1 MTTEAI
7 SRPSSS
13 YRTPRI
19 ALIAV
24 VALIVGAFIGAG
36 VVALTS
42 SGGSEGAATTQRAV
56 LPTAGTADV
65 CAGDGG
71 ALLASVAAMPV
82 DVSNDIMSRLS
93 APTRALLSTAA
104 EMSAIS
110 ESTPQ
115 MPDPETLAAV
125 LSRVRPADAAALT
138 GGLSPQ
144 TRAAIAATASGSACS

>member
-1 MTTEAI
+1 MTTDAI

-19 ALIAV
+19 ALVAL

-42 SGGSEGAATTQRAV
+42 SGSPEGAATTPRAV
-56 LPTAGTADV
+56 LPAAGNADV

-82 DVSNDIMSRLS
+82 DVSNDIASRLS
-93 APTRALLSTAA
+93 APTLALLGTAA

-110 ESTPQ
+110 GTTPE
-115 MPDPETLAAV
+115 MPDPETLASV
-125 LSRVRPADAAALT
+125 LSRVRPADAAVLT
-138 GGLSPQ
+138 GGLSSQ
-144 TRAAIAATASGSACS
+144 TRAAIADTAAGSACS